1 MLYGFRDTTDT
12 SGALGS
18 ILPSEAMNFNGKFLE
33 NEIPGYRT
41 LTVSGRELIGS
52 EFKVKDIE
60 GLDGTIWKEKYLK
73 PRTITVKYQINAS
86 SNKEFRDAYNKMNL
100 LLSGEQVNI
109 YFNDETDK
117 YFIGTKTS
125 NDEVDGGTNYV
136 IGEIEI
142 YCSDPRKYSSTEKE
156 FTATDGLLNIVNE
169 GTVPVSI
176 DYEVQA
182 TSETG
187 YIGIVST
194 EGVMQYGKIE
204 ELDSETYQQS
214 EQLASINDFFNCPD
228 DVNGTEYMHPQYGS
242 NGTLAEHTWFNQK
255 FIGFGTVGTK
265 KGSAS
270 GGLRTLVI
278 PADSN
283 GDTSGA
289 QNFYCYFHLL
299 FYAGLMGQ
307 TGEMCI
313 NFLTADN
320 KLICGCNFYK
330 TDTVGNTGHYEFWA
344 NGKMLRNFS
353 YTTSHL
359 QSQNPWYWNWGHCDI
374 LKEGGNIRFFYYGGY
389 YNYYIPEI
397 ANMKCAKIQIAFKQ
411 WGDRGGNQLMGMMGF
426 DVINFTKNN
435 VSKWRDIPNRYP
447 SGTKITIDGK
457 SSHVYVNGM
466 ARPQDEV
473 LGTKYF
479 KAPVGTTEVKLTCS
493 SWSESKPTVK
503 ARIREAWL

>member
-1 MLYGFRDTTDT
+1 MYAFVNTVN
-12 SGALGS
+12 SGIVGTN
-18 ILPSEAMNFNGKFLE
+18 LPTEAMSYNGVYLE
-33 NEIPGYRT
+33 NEIDGYRT
-41 LTVSGRELIGS
+41 LSVTGRELMES
-52 EFKVKDIE
+52 EVKHTEIE
-60 GLDGTIWKEKYLK
+60 GMDGSYYRYKTT
-73 PRTITVKYQINAS
+73 PARTITVKYQLKARGS
-86 SNKEFRDAYNKMNL
+86 REFREAYNKMNK
-100 LLSGEQVNI
+100 LLSGEQVKVI
-109 YFNDETDK
+109 FNDESDK

-125 NDEVDGGTNYV
+125 NTQVDGGSNNV

-142 YCSDPRKYSSTEKE
+142 YCSDPRKYSTTEKE
-156 FTATDGLLNIVNE
+156 FTATDGVLNIVNE

-176 DYEVQA
+176 DYEIQT

-214 EQLASINDFFNCPD
+214 EHLVSINNFYHCAD
-228 DVNGTEYMHPQYGS
+228 DTSGTDVMHPQYGA
-242 NGTLAEHTWFNQK
+242 NGTCAKKSWFGQN
-255 FIGFGTVGTK
+255 FLGFGTVGTK
-265 KGSAS
+265 KGNAS

-283 GDTSGA
+283 GDSSGS
-289 QNFYCYFHLL
+289 QNFYCYFHLI
-299 FYAGLMGQ
+299 FYASLMGQ

-320 KLICGCNFYK
+320 KLICGCNWYK

-359 QSQNPWYWNWGHCDI
+359 QSQNPWFWNWGHCDI

-397 ANMKCAKIQIAFKQ
+397 ANMKCAKIQVAFKQ
-411 WGDRGGNQLMGMMGF
+411 WGNRGGNQLMGMMGF

-457 SSHVYVNGM
+457 SSHIYVNGM
-466 ARPQDEV
+466 SRPQDEV
-473 LGTKYF
+473 IGTKYF
-479 KAPVGTTEVKLTCS
+479 KAPVGTTEIKTTCS
-493 SWSESKPTVK
+493 SWSNSKPTVK

>member
-1 MLYGFRDTTDT
+1 MYAFVNTVN
-12 SGALGS
+12 SGIVGTN
-18 ILPSEAMNFNGKFLE
+18 LPTEAMSYNGVYLE
-33 NEIPGYRT
+33 NEIDGYRT
-41 LTVSGRELIGS
+41 LSVTGRELMESEVKHTEIDGMDGS
-52 EFKVKDIE
+52 YYRYK
-60 GLDGTIWKEKYLK
+60 TT
-73 PRTITVKYQINAS
+73 PARTITVKYQLRARGS
-86 SNKEFRDAYNKMNL
+86 REFREAYNKMNK
-100 LLSGEQVNI
+100 LLSGEQVKVI
-109 YFNDETDK
+109 FNDESDK

-125 NDEVDGGTNYV
+125 NTQVDGGSNNV

-142 YCSDPRKYSSTEKE
+142 YCSDPCKYSTTEKE
-156 FTATDGLLNIVNE
+156 FTDTDGVLNIVNE

-176 DYEVQA
+176 DYEVQT

-204 ELDSETYQQS
+204 ELDSESYQQS
-214 EQLASINDFFNCPD
+214 EHLVSINNFYNCAD
-228 DVNGTEYMHPQYGS
+228 DTGGTDVMHPQYGS

-255 FIGFGTVGTK
+255 FIGFGTVGAK

-320 KLICGCNFYK
+320 KLICGCNWYK

-359 QSQNPWYWNWGHCDI
+359 HTQNPWYWSWGHCDV
-374 LKEGGNIRFFYYGGY
+374 LKEGGNIRFFYWGGY

-411 WGDRGGNQLMGMMGF
+411 WGNRGGNQLMSMMGF

-479 KAPVGTTEVKLTCS
+479 KAPVGTTEIKTTCS
-493 SWSESKPTVK
+493 SWSKSKPIVK